1 MFTNSIS
8 IEVEWGDCDPADI
21 VYYPNFFRWFNKGA
35 HMLFDAV
42 GLPFHELI
50 KERDT
55 VGVPLLDAR
64 ATFLAPVRFGDVVT
78 VTSGIAEWRNTSFV
92 VSHRIFNGD
101 TLSVEGQEIR
111 VWVVRDPAHP
121 KGLRAVPVPA
131 DIRKRFADRD

>member
-1 MFTNSIS
+1 MFINSIE
-8 IEVEWGDCDPADI
+8 IKIEWGDCDPADI

-78 VTSGIAEWRNTSFV
+78 VTSGIAEWHNTTFV
-92 VSHRIFNGD
+92 VSHKIFNGEV
-101 TLSVEGQEIR
+101 LSVEGQEIR
-111 VWVVRDPAHP
+111 VWVVRDPEHP
-121 KGLRAVPVPA
+121 KGLRAVPVPD
-131 DIRKRFADRD
+131 DIRARFAGRD